1 MSDKL
6 AEVIDFFENGAA
18 QVQFHGEEDPSVKE
32 YPFLSS
38 YIPAL
43 GDTVL
48 MKQVG
53 DSYVIMGSIRYQ
65 EAPVDNKNLEVTSL
79 KAGTITSPTINDIN
93 TAIEGNI
100 ITING
105 SITNHDGRLTSMEN
119 LIGKKITSDM
129 KDDNNGN
136 MNIDYMYVDP
146 STGQLKVRRKNGVWT
161 FYNRAT

>member
-1 MSDKL
+1 M
-6 AEVIDFFENGAA
+6 V
-18 QVQFHGEEDPSVKE
+18 
-32 YPFLSS
+32 
-38 YIPAL
+38 

-48 MKQVG
+48 MLGVG
-53 DSYVIMGSIRYQ
+53 DSYVIVGSIKYQ
-65 EAPVDNKNLEVTSL
+65 VAPADPLNLNLTSL
-79 KAGTITSPTINDIN
+79 TVKTIINNEVQTATEIAN
-93 TAIEGNI
+93 TALSTAN
-100 ITING
+100 TANTTA
-105 SITNHDGRLTSMEN
+105 TNHDGRLISMEN